1 MYAFFMWVRNVFY
14 DIGLFRSSSFAVPTI
29 VIGNLSVGGTGKTPH
44 TEYVVEYLKKNY
56 PVAVLSRGYG
66 RQSKGFQEAGK
77 IPLAALVGD
86 EPAQIK
92 HKFPDVCVVVDA
104 NRVRGMKTLLAR
116 KNPPEVVVLDDA
128 FQHRKLAASF
138 YILLTPFQNLYSR
151 DVVLP
156 AGNLREGKAGA
167 KRAQIII
174 VTKCPDQLSVAAQKS
189 IIEELAPTPQ
199 QEVYF
204 TRIGYGLPVG
214 PLTKLDSEPFLLVTG
229 IADAAPL
236 VAYLQSKQA
245 VFTHKGFSDH
255 HQFTTPEIES
265 ILGTAKQLGVS
276 QILTTEKDFQRLPID
291 VFLHSGIG
299 LSYLPIKVEFLNHE
313 ARFLHAIST
322 VVAANR

>member
-1 MYAFFMWVRNVFY
+1 MYAFIMWARNVCY
-14 DIGLFRSSSFAVPTI
+14 DVGLFRSTSFAVPTI

-56 PVAVLSRGYG
+56 RLAVLSRGYG

-92 HKFPDVCVVVDA
+92 RKFPDVCVVVDG

-138 YILLTPFQNLYSR
+138 YILLTPFQNLYTR

-156 AGNLREGKAGA
+156 AGNLRESKTGA

-174 VTKCPDQLSVAAQKS
+174 VTKCPESLSAAAQKTM
-189 IIEELAPTPQ
+189 IDELAPTPQ

-245 VFTHKGFSDH
+245 VFTHKSFSDH
-255 HQFTTPEIES
+255 HQFTTSEIES
-265 ILGTAKQLGVS
+265 ILATAKQLGVS

-291 VFLHSGIG
+291 MFLHAGIG
-299 LSYLPIKVEFLNHE
+299 LSYLPIKIEFLNQE